1 MAGVFITKIPCQPFP
16 LFMTIFEYCCY
27 LSLLFYYYFL
37 QVEFAEHV
45 FPYLVHNVLE
55 CDDDVARTTLS
66 DQFRNFF
73 SHCNGTSVITSSASS
88 PFATAVPSSN
98 TSGIFGSEW
107 NECQIRLRER
117 SNSKGKVGGGGGEA
131 GHIYFSET
139 GHLTAFSK
147 NQKCSVFIKDYY

>member
-1 MAGVFITKIPCQPFP
+1 M
-16 LFMTIFEYCCY
+16 
-27 LSLLFYYYFL
+27 
-37 QVEFAEHV
+37 EFAEHV

-88 PFATAVPSSN
+88 PFSTAVPSSN

-107 NECQIRLRER
+107 NECQIRLRDR
-117 SNSKGKVGGGGGEA
+117 VKATGGGREGRGIFTLA
-131 GHIYFSET
+131 KRGTLLLFQRTRSALYS
-139 GHLTAFSK
+139 
-147 NQKCSVFIKDYY
+147 

>member
-1 MAGVFITKIPCQPFP
+1 M
-16 LFMTIFEYCCY
+16 
-27 LSLLFYYYFL
+27 
-37 QVEFAEHV
+37 EFAEHV

-88 PFATAVPSSN
+88 PFPSTVPSSN
-98 TSGIFGSEW
+98 TFGIFGSEW
-107 NECQIRLRER
+107 NECQIRLKER
-117 SNSKGKVGGGGGEA
+117 GNSKGAGEGGGGGEA
-131 GHIYFSET
+131 GHIYFSKT

>member
-1 MAGVFITKIPCQPFP
+1 M
-16 LFMTIFEYCCY
+16 
-27 LSLLFYYYFL
+27 
-37 QVEFAEHV
+37 EFAEHV

-73 SHCNGTSVITSSASS
+73 SHCNGTSVITSRASS
-88 PFATAVPSSN
+88 PFPTTATSPN

-107 NECQIRLRER
+107 NECQIRLRE
-117 SNSKGKVGGGGGEA
+117 A
-131 GHIYFSET
+131 WHIYFSET

-147 NQKCSVFIKDYY
+147 NQKCIVFITD

>member
-1 MAGVFITKIPCQPFP
+1 M
-16 LFMTIFEYCCY
+16 
-27 LSLLFYYYFL
+27 
-37 QVEFAEHV
+37 EFAEHV

-88 PFATAVPSSN
+88 PFSTAVPSSN

-107 NECQIRLRER
+107 NECQIRLREQGY
-117 SNSKGKVGGGGGEA
+117 SKGVREWGRGGWGRRRGIFTLA
-131 GHIYFSET
+131 KRVT
-139 GHLTAFSK
+139 LLT
-147 NQKCSVFIKDYY
+147 VFIRDYY

>member
-1 MAGVFITKIPCQPFP
+1 M
-16 LFMTIFEYCCY
+16 
-27 LSLLFYYYFL
+27 
-37 QVEFAEHV
+37 EFAEHV

-55 CDDDVARTTLS
+55 CDVDVARTTLS

-88 PFATAVPSSN
+88 PFPSTVPSSN

-117 SNSKGKVGGGGGEA
+117 GNSKGAGGGGGEA

>member
-1 MAGVFITKIPCQPFP
+1 M
-16 LFMTIFEYCCY
+16 
-27 LSLLFYYYFL
+27 
-37 QVEFAEHV
+37 EFAEHV

-88 PFATAVPSSN
+88 PFPTAVPSSN

-117 SNSKGKVGGGGGEA
+117 GNSKGAGGGGERRGIFTLA
-131 GHIYFSET
+131 KLVTLLLFQRTRSALYS
-139 GHLTAFSK
+139 
-147 NQKCSVFIKDYY
+147 

>member
-1 MAGVFITKIPCQPFP
+1 M
-16 LFMTIFEYCCY
+16 
-27 LSLLFYYYFL
+27 
-37 QVEFAEHV
+37 EFAEHV

-117 SNSKGKVGGGGGEA
+117 SNSKGKVGGGGERRGIFTLA
-131 GHIYFSET
+131 KRVTLLLFQRTRSALYS
-139 GHLTAFSK
+139 
-147 NQKCSVFIKDYY
+147 

>member
-1 MAGVFITKIPCQPFP
+1 M
-16 LFMTIFEYCCY
+16 
-27 LSLLFYYYFL
+27 
-37 QVEFAEHV
+37 EFAEHV

-88 PFATAVPSSN
+88 PFSTAVPSSN

-107 NECQIRLRER
+107 NECQIRLREQGY
-117 SNSKGKVGGGGGEA
+117 SKGVREWGGGGGWGRRRGIFTLA
-131 GHIYFSET
+131 KRVT
-139 GHLTAFSK
+139 LLT
-147 NQKCSVFIKDYY
+147 VFIRDYY

>member
-1 MAGVFITKIPCQPFP
+1 M
-16 LFMTIFEYCCY
+16 
-27 LSLLFYYYFL
+27 
-37 QVEFAEHV
+37 EFAEHV

-88 PFATAVPSSN
+88 PFSTAVPSSN

-117 SNSKGKVGGGGGEA
+117 GNSKGAGGGGARVERRGIFTLA
-131 GHIYFSET
+131 KLVTLLLFQRTRSPLYS
-139 GHLTAFSK
+139 
-147 NQKCSVFIKDYY
+147 

>member
-1 MAGVFITKIPCQPFP
+1 M
-16 LFMTIFEYCCY
+16 
-27 LSLLFYYYFL
+27 
-37 QVEFAEHV
+37 EFAEHV

-55 CDDDVARTTLS
+55 RDDDVARTTLS

-88 PFATAVPSSN
+88 PFPSTVPSSN

-117 SNSKGKVGGGGGEA
+117 GN
-131 GHIYFSET
+131 YFSKT

>member
-1 MAGVFITKIPCQPFP
+1 M
-16 LFMTIFEYCCY
+16 
-27 LSLLFYYYFL
+27 
-37 QVEFAEHV
+37 EFAEHV

-55 CDDDVARTTLS
+55 RDDDVVRTTLS

-88 PFATAVPSSN
+88 PFPTAVPSSN

-107 NECQIRLRER
+107 NQCQIRLREQG
-117 SNSKGKVGGGGGEA
+117 NSKGVREWGGGGRKA

-139 GHLTAFSK
+139 GHLAYCIHKGLLLKFKLIMSGVMRSNIRNKSELPVKVMKINIMITK
-147 NQKCSVFIKDYY
+147 GLKT

>member
-1 MAGVFITKIPCQPFP
+1 M
-16 LFMTIFEYCCY
+16 
-27 LSLLFYYYFL
+27 
-37 QVEFAEHV
+37 EFAEHV

-55 CDDDVARTTLS
+55 RDDDVARTTLS

-88 PFATAVPSSN
+88 PFPSTVPSSN

-117 SNSKGKVGGGGGEA
+117 GNSKGTGVGGGA

>member
-1 MAGVFITKIPCQPFP
+1 MASVFISKIPCQSFP
-16 LFMTIFEYCCY
+16 LFITTFEYCCQ

-73 SHCNGTSVITSSASS
+73 SHYNGTSVITSSASS

-117 SNSKGKVGGGGGEA
+117 GNSKGKVGGGGRGGA
-131 GHIYFSET
+131 Y
-139 GHLTAFSK
+139 
-147 NQKCSVFIKDYY
+147 